1 MRTSRLGAAGFGR
14 EVNATRVIASTL
26 GVIAGL
32 SGLDHGFFETLQG
45 NAPTPGLFVQSIGP
59 AQRMWAYGTEDAF
72 TLIPNFLAT
81 GILAIAVGLVLIV
94 WSIRH
99 IDRPHGSRV
108 FAGLGALLFLVGGGV
123 AQVGFVVLCWAVST
137 RIGRPPA
144 WVRNAGAGTRATL
157 ARLWWAALVVGVV
170 LVAVALEVAV
180 TGFVP
185 GVTDPN
191 QVQAVCWSALGIML
205 LPLALAVVGGFAHDV
220 DLQAA
225 RPAVI

>member
-1 MRTSRLGAAGFGR
+1 MAGYADDG
-14 EVNATRVIASTL
+14 I
-26 GVIAGL
+26 
-32 SGLDHGFFETLQG
+32 
-45 NAPTPGLFVQSIGP
+45 
-59 AQRMWAYGTEDAF
+59 M
-72 TLIPNFLAT
+72 IPNFLAT

-170 LVAVALEVAV
+170 LVRRRTLEVGRSP
-180 TGFVP
+180 GFVP
-185 GVTDPN
+185 FWRSRRHPNKVVLVVTPSMPSSPD
-191 QVQAVCWSALGIML
+191 
-205 LPLALAVVGGFAHDV
+205 LPTRREAP
-220 DLQAA
+220 
-225 RPAVI
+225 RSEPP